1 MASSAAAAKP
11 APPRVV
17 PQKYKVI
24 LIGDQQV
31 GKTCLLTRYL
41 DNTWSDA
48 VEATIGVDFKTRTEK
63 VGNID
68 VRLQLWDTA
77 GQERFRSLTT
87 TYLKKSAAAVI
98 VYDVTNKTSFATVQS
113 WLKEVRNASED
124 PLIFVVGNKMDMH
137 EEREVTSDE
146 GLQVAKLV
154 KAEFAEVSAK
164 TGDNVSMLFQKI
176 AETLLAA
183 TPVEVV
189 APPADAGPRPVV
201 EVASSRDSK
210 KGCAC

>member
-1 MASSAAAAKP
+1 MASSAPAAKA
-11 APPRVV
+11 APPRLA

-48 VEATIGVDFKTRTEK
+48 VEATIGVDFKTHTEK
-63 VGNID
+63 VGNVD

-98 VYDVTNKTSFATVQS
+98 VYDVTNKTSFDTVQS

-124 PLIFVVGNKMDMH
+124 PLIFVVGNKMDLQ
-137 EEREVTSDE
+137 EKRQVTTDE

-164 TGDNVSMLFQKI
+164 TGDNVSVLFHKI

-189 APPADAGPRPVV
+189 APVNTGPPPM
-201 EVASSRDSK
+201 EVAASRDSK
-210 KGCAC
+210 KNCAC